1 MRNEWLSPLLSD
13 LDDEALDKAI
23 KEATERER
31 YAARDTRRACVDRLR
46 FLKDE
51 KKFRKEEKT
60 NYHVNNSR
68 FTFETDLGGG
78 NAICGNNGLWKVSGP
93 TKRVFVKGGWG
104 EALRA
109 SGQLKAADKQ
119 EPEAEPDWDDDDPR
133 WEGDDEDEA

>member
-1 MRNEWLSPLLSD
+1 MKNEWLSPLLSD

-31 YAARDTRRACVDRLR
+31 YAARNTRKACVDRLR

-51 KKFRKEEKT
+51 KKFRAEEKT

-68 FTFETDLGGG
+68 FLFETDLGTGH
-78 NAICGNNGLWKVSGP
+78 AICGNNGWWKVSGP

-133 WEGDDEDEA
+133 WEGDDD